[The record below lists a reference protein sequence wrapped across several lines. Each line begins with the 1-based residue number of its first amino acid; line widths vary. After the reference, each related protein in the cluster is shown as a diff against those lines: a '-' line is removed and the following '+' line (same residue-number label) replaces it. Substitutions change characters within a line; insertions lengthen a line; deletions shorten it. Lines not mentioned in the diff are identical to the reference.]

1 MSRKSTF
8 NGEALNLVFSDE
20 FNNNN
25 RTFYPGDD
33 PFWTAPNIW
42 YGATQDMEWYGEL
55 KGSFTF
61 HFCGGG
67 FEVGNGGEREKR
79 GGARGCGFLACI
91 GARQHLKIL
100 QESSNSN
107 LAPISISQNTNKPPR
122 PRRRHHR

>member
-8 NGEALNLVFSDE
+8 NGETLDLVFSDE

-55 KGSFTF
+55 KGSFAF
-61 HFCGGG
+61 CFCGGG
-67 FEVGNGGEREKR
+67 FGVGNGGRGEEREKGRSAGLRVLGVHR
-79 GGARGCGFLACI
+79 GTTTS
-91 GARQHLKIL
+91 KK
-100 QESSNSN
+100 
-107 LAPISISQNTNKPPR
+107 TPR
-122 PRRRHHR
+122 LI